1 MKVSSLM
8 YRFAVLAVLFISMF
22 IPLSASADKTTGL
35 VSSSAVYSAGTNGGI
50 YGVDIIHDGTN
61 SCTVTIYSGNGAVAS
76 NATWRG
82 VCYAADS
89 STCSKSFVR
98 PRPFK
103 GGFYVVMSG
112 TGCYY
117 IVHYDINI

>member
-1 MKVSSLM
+1 MKSLM
-8 YRFAVLAVLFISMF
+8 FRLTMFAVLFLSILVPLQVL
-22 IPLSASADKTTGL
+22 ADKTTGL
-35 VSSSAVYSAGTNGGI
+35 VSSSSVYSAGTNGGI
-50 YGVDIIHDGTN
+50 YGVDVIHDGTN
-61 SCTVTIYSGNGAVAS
+61 SCTITIYSGSGAVAS
-76 NATWRG
+76 NATWKG

-103 GGFYVVMSG
+103 NGFYVVISG